1 MLREDCM
8 VLEVDMEVFGLLA
21 IAEVERMA
29 TGRRESVESLSLVL
43 SLVLSLALLP
53 CEEERGGPD
62 CCESE
67 GLSPLG
73 FRLDEG
79 RGTEEVEGGG
89 AEVLVATDCERW
101 RMEVSEVFRLRSEE
115 PPWLLDD
122 R

>member
-8 VLEVDMEVFGLLA
+8 VLEVDMEEVFGLLA

-29 TGRRESVESLSLVL
+29 TGRRESVESLSL
-43 SLVLSLALLP
+43 ALLP
-53 CEEERGGPD
+53 FEEEGGGPD
-62 CCESE
+62 CESE